1 MSKNQNSCLR
11 TRKETDM
18 LKAELSYEQ
27 TVPAVFLRRLN
38 RFVAEV
44 EAGGK
49 TVAIDLFQTK
59 EGNDDEAAEY
69 CASSTESPYTFALAS
84 YSANKFL
91 KNPDELLK

>member
-49 TVAIDLFQTK
+49 TERVHV
-59 EGNDDEAAEY
+59 
-69 CASSTESPYTFALAS
+69 
-84 YSANKFL
+84 
-91 KNPDELLK
+91 KNTGRLGELLLPGAKVTLQKADAPGRKTAYDLISVYKPNNVS